1 MKRALKPASA
11 GFTMIE
17 VLIAM
22 ILLASVGAGLLLAF
36 LNAGRIAQSSN
47 KQNLYASH
55 GDRKLKWLGNYNSAG
70 RLAGGPLALGK
81 HPAEN
86 VEGAVQ
92 SYEVKPVGNPKQETR
107 GYRKVIVSVS
117 DTGSPG

>member
-1 MKRALKPASA
+1 
-11 GFTMIE
+11 MIE

-22 ILLASVGAGLLLAF
+22 ILLATVGVAMLLAF
-36 LNAGRIAQSSN
+36 LNAGRISQSSN
-47 KQNLYASH
+47 KQNLYAGH

-81 HPAEN
+81 HPEEN

-92 SYEVKPVGNPKQETR
+92 KYEVKTVGPNEEGR
-107 GYRKVIVSVS
+107 DYRKVIVSVS
-117 DTGSPG
+117 DTGNPG